1 MALPLTYARAGSD
14 AACAMQGA
22 FAGAAFALDVG
33 QMTPAPIKTQ
43 FGYHLIIVEGRR

>member
-1 MALPLTYARAGSD
+1 MAFPLTPPKPGSD
-14 AACAMQGA
+14 AARAMQGA
-22 FAGAAFALDVG
+22 FADAAFALDVG